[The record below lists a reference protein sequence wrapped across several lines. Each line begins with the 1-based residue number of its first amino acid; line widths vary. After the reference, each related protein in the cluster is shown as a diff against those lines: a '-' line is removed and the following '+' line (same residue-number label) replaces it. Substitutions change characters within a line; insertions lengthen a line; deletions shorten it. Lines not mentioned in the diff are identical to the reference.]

1 MSSTL
6 VQKYISSVFSDLGW
20 HEEQVRPISGLQ
32 LDQIRD
38 TDSLNS
44 LKKQLTTDPVHC
56 RDADRT
62 VGIQQLDLYL

>member
-20 HEEQVRPISGLQ
+20 HEEQVRPKSSLQ
-32 LDQIRD
+32 LDHID
-38 TDSLNS
+38 TDT
-44 LKKQLTTDPVHC
+44 LKKQLTIDPVYC
-56 RDADRT
+56 RDAYWT